1 MNEWMSVSTVTSAI
15 THLMTGLGVRERDS
29 EYMNLVED
37 YLHGLHTLQDHYELP
52 LRLAYTQIRE
62 REREREREEREGER
76 GREEKERKRE
86 RERK

>member
-1 MNEWMSVSTVTSAI
+1 MDECVYSNICHYSLNDW
-15 THLMTGLGVRERDS
+15 TGSKERDS

-62 REREREREEREGER
+62 RERERERREREREGER
-76 GREEKERKRE
+76 RKKERE

>member
-1 MNEWMSVSTVTSAI
+1 MSVSTVTSAI

-62 REREREREEREGER
+62 RERERERREREREGER
-76 GREEKERKRE
+76 RKKERE